1 MLINLLNT
9 NIIDESREQDSQKYT
24 ENNISIDLLKK
35 LLKEK
40 ILRKK
45 INNLSFVGKGTNG
58 FIYELELPNKSKVI
72 CKIFNYN
79 QHIYKQILKEYS
91 ILNQL
96 TENKLYR
103 DLINPCINMTVVD
116 NYIITLFNVFKGF
129 TLKELIY
136 VLNNSSEHNL
146 NEKQQIL
153 LRKLIIKLMCINISK
168 LHDRNVAH
176 LQINDEAILIMI
188 NNNLLNSEIFGNKLS
203 KTKTKK
209 KNINNRNNELNLNNN
224 ENYNFNTNTDINL
237 ENENYNY
244 NENVYH
250 YKKQENKFKPTNQKI
265 YRIEYMEKLKPVI
278 LKFTNFG
285 LGCGKILL
293 SENFK
298 TTKQQK
304 EKMVFNVCDFQTINI
319 NDPFLNQYL
328 TTNNINLVEVYK
340 KNNKEQI
347 FIGIM
352 LDIWMTGL
360 LILKL
365 ILKKTMLNTLE
376 TIINSKSS
384 SNTLL
389 NFINDLQYSDL
400 LYSDSNTFNYYLDN
414 LKKYILCQIYKNKS
428 QQRRFMDFF
437 SEKVVLDEKH
447 N

>member
-9 NIIDESREQDSQKYT
+9 NIIDESQQQDSQEST

-58 FIYELELPNKSKVI
+58 FIYELELPNNTKVI
-72 CKIFNYN
+72 CKIFNHN
-79 QHIYKQILKEYS
+79 KHIYKQILKEYS
-91 ILNQL
+91 ILRQL

-103 DLINPCINMTVVD
+103 DLINPCISMTVVD

-136 VLNNSSEHNL
+136 VLNNSTEHGL

-168 LHDRNVAH
+168 LHDRNIAH

-188 NNNLLNSEIFGNKLS
+188 NNNLLNSEIFGNKL
-203 KTKTKK
+203 KTKHKFGSNT
-209 KNINNRNNELNLNNN
+209 NDEFS
-224 ENYNFNTNTDINL
+224 FNTEQNNTLNKTQVNDNDD
-237 ENENYNY
+237 ENYNY
-244 NENVYH
+244 DNNVYH
-250 YKKQENKFKPTNQKI
+250 YKNKEDKFKPTNQKI
-265 YRIEYMEKLKPVI
+265 YRIEYMEKFKPVI
-278 LKFTNFG
+278 IKFTNFG

-293 SENFK
+293 STNFK
-298 TTKQQK
+298 TTKSQK
-304 EKMVFNVCDFQTINI
+304 ENPVFNVCDFQTINI
-319 NDPFLNQYL
+319 TDPFLNEYL
-328 TTNNINLVEVYK
+328 SKNNINIVEVYK
-340 KNNKEQI
+340 KKNKEQI

-360 LILKL
+360 LVLKL

-376 TIINSKSS
+376 TIITSKSP
-384 SNTLL
+384 SNILL
-389 NFINDLQYSDL
+389 KFINGLQYSDL
-400 LYSDSNTFNYYLDN
+400 MYSDSNTFNYYLDN
-414 LKKYILCQIYKNKS
+414 LKKYILCDIYKNKT

-437 SEKVVLDEKH
+437 SEKIILDEKH